1 MTRTVKPAGVRREEI
16 LDAAEAL
23 ILAKGYGRMTI
34 HDVLREVGIA
44 KGTLYHHFA
53 SKEAILRGIVE
64 RETVTMVQRARAAAV
79 VERPALERLLYV
91 IGSMRVAESPG
102 AQVLSEHFNATRDAD
117 FHLLALNEMLRLGA
131 PVLAEVIAD
140 GVASGEFDCEDPLGL
155 AEIIITLAGTLMD
168 EGVVASDSDEAAR
181 RQATVLLAVARC
193 LGVDVDQIV
202 QIMGAQKQEGHVA

>member
-1 MTRTVKPAGVRREEI
+1 MTRTVKPARVRREEI

-79 VERPALERLLYV
+79 VELPALERLLYV
-91 IGSMRVAESPG
+91 IGSMRV
-102 AQVLSEHFNATRDAD
+102 
-117 FHLLALNEMLRLGA
+117 
-131 PVLAEVIAD
+131 
-140 GVASGEFDCEDPLGL
+140 
-155 AEIIITLAGTLMD
+155 EIGRA
-168 EGVVASDSDEAAR
+168 
-181 RQATVLLAVARC
+181 
-193 LGVDVDQIV
+193 
-202 QIMGAQKQEGHVA
+202 HV